1 MRVPIELKTM
11 TLADGRTVSWAE
23 YGDPAGLPVF
33 YLHGGGACHI
43 EGAWF
48 HREAVAAGIRIVAP
62 DRPSAGRS
70 TPEPGRSILDFAGD
84 AAQLADRLGITRFV
98 VSGNS
103 NGGMFTMGVA
113 FALPG
118 RVIGA
123 APINSATPIYDPIH
137 RPMVP
142 ASLRW
147 LWTLVKYLPRAFLW
161 LGRRARSKGAAA
173 GATPAD
179 TEPEVVAL
187 VEANLDSVSWQTIQR
202 ELELATRPWGFD
214 HRAVPC
220 PVVIF
225 SGESDLSLYYADTW
239 ARELRNG
246 RSARLT
252 GGHIPVAPASR
263 RLIVSTWRDLH
274 GRRDESERR

>member
-1 MRVPIELKTM
+1 MSVPIELKAM
-11 TLADGRTVSWAE
+11 TLADGRTLSWAE
-23 YGDPAGLPVF
+23 FGDPAGRPVF

-48 HREAVAAGIRIVAP
+48 HREAVAEGIRIIAP

-70 TPEPGRSILDFAGD
+70 TPDPGRTILDFAGD
-84 AAQLADRLGITRFV
+84 AAQLADRLGIDRFV

-113 FALPG
+113 FGLPD

-123 APINSATPIYDPIH
+123 APINPATPIYDPVH

-142 ASLRW
+142 ASVRW
-147 LWTLVKYLPRAFLW
+147 LWTLVKYLPQAFLW

-173 GATPAD
+173 SATPVD
-179 TEPEVVAL
+179 TEPDVAAL
-187 VEANLDSVSWQTIQR
+187 VEANLASATWRTLQR

-214 HRAVPC
+214 HRAVSC

-225 SGESDLSLYYADTW
+225 SGIDDPSLYYAETW
-239 ARELRNG
+239 ARELPNG
-246 RSARLT
+246 RSVVLS

-263 RLIVSTWRDLH
+263 QRIVSTWCELNRQRDAR
-274 GRRDESERR
+274 GMA